1 MKRLNVD
8 LAVGLFLITGIACL
22 AWLSIKLGKVE
33 VSAADRIRV
42 SAEFASVEGLKSGAG
57 VEIAGVEIGKID
69 FIEIRDYKALVGM
82 SIRKDVPLQED
93 AIASVR
99 TRGLIGDKYIRIS
112 PGASDRLIPDGGKIR
127 ETESPVDL
135 EKMIGQVIHGRA
147 EDGGGGK

>member
-8 LAVGLFLITGIACL
+8 LAVGLFLLAGIACL

-33 VSAADRIRV
+33 ISEGDRVRV
-42 SAEFASVEGLKSGAG
+42 SAEFASVEGLKAGAG
-57 VEIAGVEIGKID
+57 VEIAGVEIGRID
-69 FIEIRDYKALVGM
+69 SIGIRDYKADVRM

-99 TRGLIGDKYIRIS
+99 TRGLIGDKYILIS
-112 PGASDRLIPDGGKIR
+112 PGGSDRLIPDGGRIR

-135 EKMIGQVIHGRA
+135 EKLIGQVIHGKA
-147 EDGGGGK
+147 DEGGGGK